1 MIGFYNY
8 TVILTY
14 FGFLSSM
21 IGISAA
27 LDGRPAV
34 AVVCLLI
41 SGIADMFDGPVARR
55 KTDRTPEECRFG
67 IQIDSL
73 SDLVCFG
80 VLPSVIGYSIGL
92 DKWYFMIALGAYSLA
107 ALVRLA
113 YFNVTEEIRQSETT
127 ETRKSYSGMPVTTAA
142 YTFPVLYLFKRIIGA
157 AFPYVYLALIVVSA
171 VLFVTPFKV
180 KKPGEKF
187 RRATAVLG
195 VFVIV
200 MLFVAIKRRSAL

>member
-14 FGFLSSM
+14 LGFASSILGMFAVLS
-21 IGISAA
+21 GHPTA
-27 LDGRPAV
+27 
-34 AVVCLLI
+34 AVVCMLV

-55 KTDRTPEECRFG
+55 KTDRTPEEGRFG

-73 SDLVCFG
+73 SDMVCFG

-92 DKWYFMIALGAYSLA
+92 NQWYWMLALGAYSLA
-107 ALVRLA
+107 ALIRLA

-127 ETRKSYSGMPVTTAA
+127 ETRKTYAGMPVTTSS
-142 YTFPVLYLFKRIIGA
+142 YTIPILYLFKRIIGA
-157 AFPYVYLALIVVSA
+157 AFPYVYGALIIVSA
-171 VLFVTPFKV
+171 VLFITPITV

-200 MLFVAIKRRSAL
+200 LLFVAIRRRLSL